1 MDEQTIINQAV
12 DKYHRLD
19 GILRSQ
25 TLKDEEAAFIRG
37 QMLELMLLICTLD
50 GQAILRL
57 LESPVDTKPEMVN
70 VRLIKV
76 NLN

>member
-1 MDEQTIINQAV
+1 MDGKTIINQAV

-19 GILRSQ
+19 DILRSQ

-37 QMLELMLLICTLD
+37 QMLELMLLIYTLD
-50 GQAILRL
+50 EQAILRL
-57 LESPVDTKPEMVN
+57 LESPVNAQPEMVN